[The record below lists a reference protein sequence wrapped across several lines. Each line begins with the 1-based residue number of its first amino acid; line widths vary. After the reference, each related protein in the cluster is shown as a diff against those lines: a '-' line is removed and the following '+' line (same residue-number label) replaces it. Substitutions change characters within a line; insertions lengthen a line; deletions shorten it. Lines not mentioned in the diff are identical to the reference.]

1 MDTSLINLLF
11 LGSIFAIFY
20 FLMIRPQAK
29 KQKEQ
34 ASFLNELKKGDEV
47 VTSSGI
53 FGKISK
59 LDESTVQLQIDQKT
73 YLNFTKGSVN
83 KEMTDA
89 FKKSRSKDNND

>member
-1 MDTSLINLLF
+1 MDTSIINLLF

-34 ASFLNELKKGDEV
+34 ASFLEDLSKGDEV

-53 FGKISK
+53 IGKITK
-59 LDESTVQLQIDQKT
+59 LDDVSVQLQIDQKT
-73 YLNFTKGSVN
+73 FLNFTKGSIN

-89 FKKSRSKDNND
+89 YHKSRSKDND

>member
-34 ASFLNELKKGDEV
+34 VSFLDELSKGDEV

-53 FGKISK
+53 IGKISK

-73 YLNFTKGSVN
+73 FLTFTKGSIN

-89 FKKSRSKDNND
+89 YKKSRSKDSD

>member
-1 MDTSLINLLF
+1 MDSTSLVNLIF

-34 ASFLNELKKGDEV
+34 AAFLEELEKGDEV

-53 FGKISK
+53 IGKISK
-59 LDESTVQLQIDQKT
+59 IEDELVQLQIDQKT
-73 YLNFTKGSVN
+73 FINFTKGAIN

-89 FKKSRSKDNND
+89 FHKSRTKAQ